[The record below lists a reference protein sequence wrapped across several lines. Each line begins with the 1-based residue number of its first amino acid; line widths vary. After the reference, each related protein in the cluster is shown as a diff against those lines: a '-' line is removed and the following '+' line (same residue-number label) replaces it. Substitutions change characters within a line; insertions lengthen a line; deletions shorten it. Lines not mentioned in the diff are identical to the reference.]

1 MNPGKPMTAEGIA
14 AQTDGWSP
22 ENITYCSNVHAGES
36 LNEILHNLNHFNRP
50 VRQQRDVD
58 TMTSGL
64 WLSATA
70 AETLK
75 DPEQL
80 RRFKQALNSTGLTLT
95 SINGFPFGNF
105 HDEKVKEKVYLPDWS
120 DIARLNYTKNLADI
134 LASCLPENITQGAI
148 STLPLGYRSFW
159 NQKKQASAN
168 TNIQAILQ
176 HLAKLYETTGK
187 QILLC
192 IEMEPDC
199 VLESTKELIHYFQ
212 QEVQSGMQHS
222 DFLGICFDVCHQAVM
237 FEDIEQSLKKITA
250 AGIRIGKI
258 QLSNAL
264 QVDLNTPDTQ
274 QTLHYLHEFSEPK
287 YLHQVK
293 TIDSTQRLQS
303 SPDLTLALSDSDDYQ
318 LPQNNPWRIHFHV
331 PLHAETLLHPSLSTT
346 RQALY
351 EVFDFLQHHKD
362 VRPYLEVE
370 TYSWQALPESLRP
383 MDDDQLIDGIVSE
396 LNWVEDE
403 LRKRDLLIKTV
414 ENNVA

>member
-1 MNPGKPMTAEGIA
+1 MKPGKPMTAEGIA

-22 ENITYCSNVHAGES
+22 ESITYCSNVHAGES
-36 LNEILHNLNHFNRP
+36 LDEILHNLNQFNRP
-50 VRQQRDVD
+50 VRQQRDVE

-105 HDEKVKEKVYLPDWS
+105 HDERVKEKVYLPDWS
-120 DIARLNYTKNLADI
+120 DTARLNYTKNLADI
-134 LASCLPENITQGAI
+134 LSSCLPENITQGAI

-159 NQKKQASAN
+159 DKNKQAAAN
-168 TNIQAILQ
+168 ANIQTMLQ

-199 VLESTKELIHYFQ
+199 VLESTEDLLQYFKQ
-212 QEVQSGMQHS
+212 DVQATMQHS
-222 DFLGICFDVCHQAVM
+222 EFLGICFDVCHQAVM
-237 FEDIEQSLKKITA
+237 FEDIKQSLKKITA

-264 QVDLNTPDTQ
+264 QVDLNTSGQQ
-274 QTLHYLHEFSEPK
+274 QTLRYLNEFSEPK

-293 TIDSTQRLQS
+293 TIDNDQQLQS
-303 SPDLTLALSDSDDYQ
+303 SPDLTLALNAPDSNA
-318 LPQNNPWRIHFHV
+318 LPQSHPWRIHFHV
-331 PLHAETLLHPSLSTT
+331 PLHSETLLHPSLSTT
-346 RQALY
+346 RQALH
-351 EVFDFLQHHKD
+351 EVFDFLQQHRD

-370 TYSWQALPESLRP
+370 TYSWQTLPKE
-383 MDDDQLIDGIVSE
+383 
-396 LNWVEDE
+396 
-403 LRKRDLLIKTV
+403 
-414 ENNVA
+414 